1 LQLVD
6 HTLIN
11 RAKAGD
17 VAAVTAIYECFKP
30 KVYRFF
36 YYRLDDP
43 QAAEDLTTELFLKVI
58 EALPRYH
65 QNGVPFQGWL
75 FQIAHNL
82 TVDHFRRMRVRQHSG
97 LDEEMAADGES
108 PDTAAGRSLVYEQL
122 RHALR
127 RLPEDQCTVVVLRF
141 IASMPVSEV
150 AHLLNRS
157 ESAVKAL
164 QARGL
169 ERLHQLLS
177 QRKEQYEH
185 TR

>member
-1 LQLVD
+1 MVD
-6 HTLIN
+6 NTLIN

-17 VAAVTAIYECFKP
+17 KAAVTALYESYKQR
-30 KVYRFF
+30 VYRFL

-43 QAAEDLTTELFLKVI
+43 QTAEDLTTEVFLRVI
-58 EALPRYH
+58 EGLPRYH
-65 QNGVPFQGWL
+65 HNGVPFQGWV

-82 TVDHFRRMRVRQHSG
+82 TIDYFRRMRVRQHAD

-122 RHALR
+122 RLALR
-127 RLPEDQCTVVVLRF
+127 RLPEDQCTTVVLRF
-141 IASMPVSEV
+141 VAGMSVAEV
-150 AHLLNRS
+150 AHTLNRS

-177 QRKEQYEH
+177 QQRETYER